1 MNIIIDLDLQL
12 VVQGFGSKQP
22 APAIQVKSQ
31 DTPTLSIYFAKGNVN
46 YDLGTSPGLRFGLF
60 IAGNPNPLVQYSA
73 FTRVLDAQSRVTYV
87 GYPNFNTTAMAS
99 AIGSQ
104 PQLACLGEIRYQTS
118 FGTIARTAD
127 IDFTVL
133 QPHLTETVMDSL
145 IAAFVTP
152 AVNANATARINSTSW
167 LSVGLNVSIGAGAG
181 AYQVVSITNLT
192 DFIAKNLGA
201 AGNAAS
207 GTTIPIG
214 TSVGIA
220 PVNVL
225 AAYPD
230 PSIIEVT
237 THKNQPNGYPGL
249 DGSGHLPVAALPTT
263 GGFELQ
269 ANKDAASG
277 YAGLDAT
284 TKLKAAE
291 FPIDNATLTFVA
303 GLLGV
308 AIDNHTLQMVSGK
321 LVALPGSGDMTKAVY
336 DTNNDGI
343 VDHAALADTATQAT
357 SANSALSAASATKTT
372 GIGAGVWTQD
382 GSGNQSWQ
390 PSVSNLTDAETSIG
404 VSVISNAAGVLRR
417 LVAGSNIT
425 LTADSPTVGG
435 IKIDAAGSGGG
446 VASLTDATTASGT
459 SIIHNPSGV
468 LQRLIAQDSSIA
480 LTGNPNTIGI
490 ATALADAE
498 TTTGATLLGS
508 TNGQVK
514 RLIAGTNVTLDV
526 ATTPG
531 GVIVNAAAG
540 GGGVASLTDAET
552 SAGASIISAST
563 GVLKRLVAG
572 ANITLTPD
580 SPTVGGVTIAASGGG
595 GVDLQD
601 PENGIEWT
609 EHFFPPQSFTT
620 SNPALMLPWGI
631 YANNTPTFGLLPST
645 ALLTGAEASAV
656 ALASSTVAASYVD
669 MTLGSSGTSNNW
681 CVPIGLGVCTWKAKI
696 AIDSL
701 ITSADAMADQIGIF
715 RWSGGTMN
723 GGFFFEYNYASSAN
737 WRCCVRTGT
746 GGSSTYVDSGV
757 AVAANTW
764 FKFKVVSNAAWTS
777 FAFYINNTL
786 VATITTN
793 VPTTGTDIGLAPH
806 FLQARS
812 GTATATKSL
821 YLGYFYLNYP
831 FTN

>member
-1 MNIIIDLDLQL
+1 MIIIIDLDLQQA
-12 VVQGFGSKQP
+12 VQGFGSKQV
-22 APAIQVKSQ
+22 APTIQVKSQ

-60 IAGNPNPLVQYSA
+60 VAGNPNPLVQYST

-87 GYPNFNTTAMAS
+87 GYPNFNTTAMAA

-127 IDFTVL
+127 IDFTVT

-167 LSVGLNVSIGAGAG
+167 LSVGLNISIGAGAG

-230 PSIIEVT
+230 PSIIEIT

-249 DGSGHLPVAALPTT
+249 DGSGHVPVSALPTT

-291 FPIDNATLTFVA
+291 FPIDNTTLTFVA

-308 AIDNHTLQMVSGK
+308 AIDNHTLQIVSGK

-343 VDHAALADTATQAT
+343 VDHAALADTATSAT
-357 SANSALSAASATKTT
+357 SANSALSAASATKIAGT
-372 GIGAGVWTQD
+372 GAGVWTQD

-417 LVAGSNIT
+417 LVAGSNVT

-435 IKIDAAGSGGG
+435 ITIAAAAGGGG

-459 SIIHNPSGV
+459 SIIHNASGV
-468 LQRLIAQDSSIA
+468 LQRLIATDSSIA
-480 LTGNPNTIGI
+480 MVSNPNTVGI

-508 TNGQVK
+508 TNGQIK
-514 RLIAGTNVTLDV
+514 RLIAGTNVTLDS

-531 GVIVNAAAG
+531 GVIVNATA

-552 SAGASIISAST
+552 SAGASIISSSS

-572 ANITLTPD
+572 TNITLTPD
-580 SPTVGGVTIAASGGG
+580 SPTVGGVTIAATGGSAG
-595 GVDLQD
+595 LIT
-601 PENGIEWT
+601 PSTGIEQIDDFVSNTTAGKLGWALT
-609 EHFFPPQSFTT
+609 QDSGSGASIAVQPMGVPGDNEVGIFLMSSQSTGTT
-620 SNPALMLPWGI
+620 GQAR
-631 YANNTPTFGLLPST
+631 Y
-645 ALLTGAEASAV
+645 
-656 ALASSTVAASYVD
+656 
-669 MTLGSSGTSNNW
+669 TLGS
-681 CVPIGLGVCTWKAKI
+681 
-696 AIDSL
+696 
-701 ITSADAMADQIGIF
+701 TSAGPISAGGRGVLTIEWRVKITAINTTAAYAEWRAGLMGGNPVTT
-715 RWSGGTMN
+715 WSGAY
-723 GGFFFEYNYASSAN
+723 FQYNANTSAN
-737 WRCCVRTGT
+737 WQAITGN
-746 GGSSTYVDSGV
+746 GSALNTQDTGV
-757 AVAANTW
+757 AVTTNYVRLKIITD
-764 FKFKVVSNAAWTS
+764 AAW
-777 FAFYINNTL
+777 
-786 VATITTN
+786 ATITFQVNDTT
-793 VPTTGTDIGLAPH
+793 VATSTTQLPVSSTGWSPVVTTGLRA
-806 FLQARS
+806 
-812 GTATATKSL
+812 GTTVRQMALDYYYFK
-821 YLGYFYLNYP
+821 YLL
-831 FTN
+831 TR